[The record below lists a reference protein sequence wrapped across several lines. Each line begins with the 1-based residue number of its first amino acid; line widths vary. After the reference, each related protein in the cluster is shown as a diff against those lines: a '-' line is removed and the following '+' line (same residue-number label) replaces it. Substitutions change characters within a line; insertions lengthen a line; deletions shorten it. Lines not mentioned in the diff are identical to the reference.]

1 MFVGGIFPHKRII
14 NKIYQFNPI
23 YKQRQKLT

>member
-23 YKQRQKLT
+23 YKQNKTYA